1 MRQFAM
7 AYYAGIGITPRQLL
21 QQGIEG
27 MLLLRRTGVFVLP
40 VFIHPAFID
49 HAQGT
54 AVVASG
60 MDSLNGFGKQR
71 NDSSVEADIV
81 VVAALSVL
89 GNAAVY
95 KLLHAEGLVA
105 SGGRAMNNDISY
117 RFQFFHSFIL
127 CPAEIINL

>member
-7 AYYAGIGITPRQLL
+7 AYYAGFGITARQLL
-21 QQGIEG
+21 QQGVEG
-27 MLLLRRTGVFVLP
+27 MLLLRRTGVFVLT

-49 HAQGT
+49 HTQGT
-54 AVVASG
+54 TVVASG
-60 MDSLNGFGKQR
+60 MDSLNGFGKQG
-71 NDSSVEADIV
+71 NDCPIEADIV
-81 VVAALSVL
+81 VVAALPVL

-117 RFQFFHSFIL
+117 RFQFFHL
-127 CPAEIINL
+127 L